1 MVSVASVRPLPTP
14 VTEVW
19 DWQLQA
25 ACRGM
30 DGAVFFHPERERGA
44 AKEGRDERAKAVC
57 RTCPVIASCRRYAL
71 EVQEPYGVWGGL
83 TAAERAALARRPTP
97 DGVRDAADYD
107 D

>member
-1 MVSVASVRPLPTP
+1 
-14 VTEVW
+14 
-19 DWQLQA
+19 
-25 ACRGM
+25 M

-83 TAAERAALARRPTP
+83 TAAERAALVRRPAP
-97 DGVRDAADYD
+97 DGVRDAANYD